1 MKKPPSSFE
10 ELIEYG
16 TLDQLIVLAKK
27 LKQENELLRAQP
39 TSSAVSSEEQI
50 CLQQLR
56 LLEEKSAICE
66 LDFEEAKKFE
76 IFHKNLRLARG
87 QVVDATDKKKSN
99 QQLSTVE
106 LLKIAG
112 V

>member
-1 MKKPPSSFE
+1 MKKLPSNSDILE
-10 ELIEYG
+10 SGNI
-16 TLDQLIVLAKK
+16 D
-27 LKQENELLRAQP
+27 ELLEYIKGLHQELAILRSQT

-87 QVVDATDKKKSN
+87 QVVDVTDKKKAN
-99 QQLSTVE
+99 QKLSTVD